1 MLSKQAFGEG
11 MAMLGTIYKEELNKQ
26 QVLIYQQVLSGLSDK
41 QFMFA
46 VQEHIKLEK
55 WFPKPSELIALVDKE
70 VNRRAVEKAK
80 IAKQQ
85 AFHIAHEMSDEE
97 RAKSEEKAQEAMQK
111 IRGFFK

>member
-70 VNRRAVEKAK
+70 VTRQAVEAAKVSRPQPKALP
-80 IAKQQ
+80 QPRTWT
-85 AFHIAHEMSDEE
+85 E
-97 RAKSEEKAQEAMQK
+97 EEKRKNLERIAEMK
-111 IRGFFK
+111 KGLL